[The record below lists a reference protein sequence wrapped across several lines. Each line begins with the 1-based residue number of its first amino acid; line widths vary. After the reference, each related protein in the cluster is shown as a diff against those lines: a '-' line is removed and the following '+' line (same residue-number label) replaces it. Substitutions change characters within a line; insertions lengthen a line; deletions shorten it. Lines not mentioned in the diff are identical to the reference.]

1 MQINL
6 KKTKIMVLQK
16 SNKKQT
22 NTQIQHRRH
31 NTTIY
36 PRIYLSRIKTYTYR
50 EIYFTDTKELTEKV
64 LHGMFA
70 VRKKVNFHNIK
81 PKLAIKIFDSIISPI
96 LLHNSEVWGA
106 FTTTDLNKWD
116 KTPTE
121 KVHIR
126 FCKMYLCVH
135 KKATNI
141 ACRGELGKF
150 PLIISIRKRII
161 KYVAHLKS
169 LPNSAIAK
177 QAFLISKDHY
187 RNNKPSLH
195 TNLMK
200 ILKLYD
206 SSAELN
212 ALDNISPPQISLYI
226 QNAKDKYT

>member
-1 MQINL
+1 
-6 KKTKIMVLQK
+6 
-16 SNKKQT
+16 
-22 NTQIQHRRH
+22 
-31 NTTIY
+31 
-36 PRIYLSRIKTYTYR
+36 
-50 EIYFTDTKELTEKV
+50 
-64 LHGMFA
+64 
-70 VRKKVNFHNIK
+70 
-81 PKLAIKIFDSIISPI
+81 
-96 LLHNSEVWGA
+96 
-106 FTTTDLNKWD
+106 LNKWD

-150 PLIISIRKRII
+150 PLIISIHKPII

-212 ALDNISPPQISLYI
+212 ALYNISPHLYI
-226 QNAKDKYT
+226 SRMPKTNIHKPLEILINKLVQTIRFKYL